1 MYTPET
7 EQATEYGRLMAVL
20 GIESSCDETAA
31 AVYDGRELLS
41 SVIASQSEHVDFG
54 GIVPELA
61 SRAHERVIW
70 PTVSRAME
78 QAGVQKEDIT
88 AIAVT
93 EGPGLMGSLLVGLCF
108 AKGLAIQWE
117 KPVIG
122 VNHID
127 AHIYATF
134 IDEKPQLPFV
144 SLVVSGG
151 HTQIFH
157 VVRPLRHTLMGQ
169 TRDDA
174 AGEAFDKIGKL
185 LGLAYPAGPEI
196 DRLAREGNPSFYDF
210 PRAMMKKGLDFSFSG
225 LKTSVLYYLKDI
237 PEADR
242 DRFLQD
248 NLSDLCAS
256 ISAAITDV
264 LIHKLRQSVLK
275 TGVNSVII
283 AGGVS
288 ANSMLREKARKMADE
303 LGVSLH
309 IPHPKYCTD
318 NAAMIAVTGWFKARE
333 GMYDDLHLKPY
344 ARYQWEQIGG

>member
-1 MYTPET
+1 MI
-7 EQATEYGRLMAVL
+7 L

-31 AVYDGRELLS
+31 AVYDGAQLLS
-41 SVIASQSEHVDFG
+41 NVVASQNDHIDYG

-70 PTVSRAME
+70 DTVAQAMSD
-78 QAGVQKEDIT
+78 AGVTREHID

-108 AKGLAIQWE
+108 AKGLSVQWQ

-134 IDEKPQLPFV
+134 IDEKPELPFV

-151 HTQIFH
+151 HTQLFH
-157 VVRPLRHTLMGQ
+157 VPRPLRHEIMGQ

-185 LGLAYPAGPEI
+185 LGLDYPAGPVM
-196 DRLAREGNPSFYDF
+196 DRLAASGDASFYDF
-210 PRAMMKKGLDFSFSG
+210 PRAMLRKGLDFSFSG
-225 LKTSVLYYLKDI
+225 LKTSVLYYIQDI
-237 PEADR
+237 PEEQR
-242 DRFLQD
+242 DDYLKKHL
-248 NLSDLCAS
+248 NDLCAS

-264 LIHKLRQSVLK
+264 LIHKLRQAVRE
-275 TGVNSVII
+275 TGVKSVVI

-288 ANSMLREKARKMADE
+288 ANSMLREKARKMTGQ
-303 LGVSLH
+303 LGISLH
-309 IPHPKYCTD
+309 IPHPEYCTD

-333 GMYDDLHLKPY
+333 GQYDDLRLKPY
-344 ARYQWEQIGG
+344 ARHQWDKKSSAV

>member
-1 MYTPET
+1 M
-7 EQATEYGRLMAVL
+7 LIL

-31 AVYDGRELLS
+31 AIYDGNDLLS
-41 SVIASQSEHVDFG
+41 SVIASQREHVHFG

-61 SRAHERVIW
+61 SRAHEKVIW
-70 PTVSRAME
+70 DTVSRAMNAAE
-78 QAGVQKEDIT
+78 VSKHQID

-108 AKGLAIQWE
+108 AKGLSIQWN
-117 KPVIG
+117 KPIIG

-134 IDEKPQLPFV
+134 IDEKPELPFV

-151 HTQIFH
+151 HTQIFY
-157 VVRPLRHTLMGQ
+157 VSKPLHHQIMGQ

-185 LGLAYPAGPEI
+185 LGLDYPAGPQI
-196 DRLAREGNPSFYDF
+196 DKLAAQGDPVFFDF

-225 LKTSVLYYLKDI
+225 LKTSVLYHIQNIPEPERGEYLK
-237 PEADR
+237 AH
-242 DRFLQD
+242 LA
-248 NLSDLCAS
+248 DLCAS

-264 LIHKLRQSVLK
+264 LIHKLRQAVRETK
-275 TGVNSVII
+275 VRNAII

-288 ANSMLREKARKMADE
+288 ANSMLRNKARKMAE
-303 LGVSLH
+303 QEGISLF
-309 IPHPKYCTD
+309 IPHPRYCTD
-318 NAAMIAVTGWFKARE
+318 NAAMIAVTGWFKAQQ
-333 GMYDDLHLKPY
+333 GQTDDLTLKPY
-344 ARYQWEQIGG
+344 ARHRWEKHTVSR

>member
-1 MYTPET
+1 
-7 EQATEYGRLMAVL
+7 MAVL

-31 AVYDGRELLS
+31 AVYDGKRLLS
-41 SVIASQSEHVDFG
+41 SVIASQSDHVDFG

-70 PTVSRAME
+70 HTVARALSD
-78 QAGVQKEDIT
+78 AGLGREDIE

-108 AKGLAIQWE
+108 AKGLAIQWN

-134 IDEKPQLPFV
+134 IEEQPQLPFV

-157 VVRPLRHTLMGQ
+157 VTRPLRHTLMGQ

-196 DRLAREGNPSFYDF
+196 DRLARDGDPNFYNF

-225 LKTSVLYYLKDI
+225 LKTSVLYYLQDI
-237 PEADR
+237 PEPERAA
-242 DRFLQD
+242 FVSEHL
-248 NLSDLCAS
+248 NDLCAS

-264 LIHKLRQSVLK
+264 LIHKLRQAVRK
-275 TGVNSVII
+275 TGVKSVII

-288 ANSMLREKARKMADE
+288 ANSMLREKARKMAGE
-303 LGVSLH
+303 LGASLH

-333 GMYDDLHLKPY
+333 GMIDDLHLKPY
-344 ARYQWEQIGG
+344 ARYQWDKMSG

>member
-1 MYTPET
+1 
-7 EQATEYGRLMAVL
+7 MAVL

-31 AVYDGRELLS
+31 AVYDGTRLLS
-41 SVIASQSEHVDFG
+41 SVIASQTDHIDFG

-70 PTVSRAME
+70 RTVGKALKN
-78 QAGVQKEDIT
+78 AGLGREDIE

-108 AKGLAIQWE
+108 AKGLAIQWN
-117 KPVIG
+117 KPVVG

-157 VVRPLRHTLMGQ
+157 VDRPLHHTLMGQ

-196 DRLAREGNPSFYDF
+196 DRLARDGNPDFYDF

-225 LKTSVLYYLKDI
+225 LKTSVLYYLQDI
-237 PEADR
+237 PDPER
-242 DRFLQD
+242 ETFIRE

-264 LIHKLRQSVLK
+264 LIHKLRQAVLK
-275 TGVNSVII
+275 TGVKSVII

-288 ANSMLREKARKMADE
+288 ANSMLREKAHKMAE
-303 LGVSLH
+303 KLGASLH

-318 NAAMIAVTGWFKARE
+318 NAAMIAVTGWFKMRE
-333 GMYDDLHLKPY
+333 GMVDDLRLKPY
-344 ARYQWEQIGG
+344 ARFQWEKMAR

>member
-1 MYTPET
+1 
-7 EQATEYGRLMAVL
+7 MAVL

-31 AVYDGRELLS
+31 AVYDGTRLLS
-41 SVIASQSEHVDFG
+41 SVIASQTDHIDFG

-70 PTVSRAME
+70 RTVAKALSDSGLGR
-78 QAGVQKEDIT
+78 EDIE

-108 AKGLAIQWE
+108 AKGLAIQWN

-127 AHIYATF
+127 AHIYATY

-157 VVRPLRHTLMGQ
+157 VTRPLQHKLMGQ

-185 LGLAYPAGPEI
+185 LGLAYPAGPQI
-196 DRLAREGNPSFYDF
+196 DRLAREGDPSFYDF

-225 LKTSVLYYLKDI
+225 LKTSVLYYLRDV
-237 PEADR
+237 PEQERPAFINEHLR
-242 DRFLQD
+242 
-248 NLSDLCAS
+248 DLCAS

-264 LIHKLRQSVLK
+264 LIHKLRQAVRK
-275 TGVNSVII
+275 TGVKSVII

-288 ANSMLREKARKMADE
+288 ANSMLREKARQMALE
-303 LGVSLH
+303 LGASLH

-318 NAAMIAVTGWFKARE
+318 NAAMIAVTGWFKVRE
-333 GMYDDLHLKPY
+333 GMFDDLQLRPY
-344 ARYQWEQIGG
+344 ARFQWDRAIR

>member
-1 MYTPET
+1 
-7 EQATEYGRLMAVL
+7 MAIL

-31 AVYDGRELLS
+31 AVYDGSRLLS
-41 SVIASQSEHVDFG
+41 SVIASQTDHVDFG

-70 PTVSRAME
+70 RTVAKALSDSGLGRD
-78 QAGVQKEDIT
+78 DIE

-108 AKGLAIQWE
+108 AKGLAIQWN

-127 AHIYATF
+127 AHIYATY
-134 IDEKPQLPFV
+134 IDEKPKLPFV

-157 VVRPLRHTLMGQ
+157 VTQPLRHTLMGQ

-196 DRLAREGNPSFYDF
+196 DRLARDGDPSFYDF

-225 LKTSVLYYLKDI
+225 LKTSVLYYLQEI
-237 PEADR
+237 PEQERPAFIR
-242 DRFLQD
+242 EH
-248 NLSDLCAS
+248 LSDLCAS

-264 LIHKLRQSVLK
+264 LIHKLRQAVRK
-275 TGVNSVII
+275 TGVKSVII

-288 ANSMLREKARKMADE
+288 ANSMLREKARHMALE
-303 LGVSLH
+303 LGASLH

-318 NAAMIAVTGWFKARE
+318 NAAMIAVTGWFKANE
-333 GMYDDLHLKPY
+333 GMFDDLQLRPY
-344 ARYQWEQIGG
+344 ARFQWDRAIR

>member
-1 MYTPET
+1 MS
-7 EQATEYGRLMAVL
+7 LVIL
-20 GIESSCDETAA
+20 GIETSCDETAA
-31 AVYDGRELLS
+31 AVYDGNRLLS
-41 SVIASQSEHVDFG
+41 SVIASQSDHVDYG

-61 SRAHERVIW
+61 SRAHERVIHD
-70 PTVSRAME
+70 TVAAAIR
-78 QAGVQKEDIT
+78 QADVTSDRID

-108 AKGLAIQWE
+108 AKGLAIQWN

-134 IDEKPQLPFV
+134 IDEEPELPFV

-157 VVRPLRHTLMGQ
+157 VARPLQHELMGQ

-185 LGLAYPAGPEI
+185 LGLDYPAGPEI
-196 DRLAREGNPSFYDF
+196 DRRAKSGDPAFYDF

-225 LKTSVLYYLKDI
+225 LKTSVLYYLQKS
-237 PEADR
+237 PEKEREAFLEKHR
-242 DRFLQD
+242 DH
-248 NLSDLCAS
+248 LCAS
-256 ISAAITDV
+256 VASAITDV
-264 LIHKLRQSVLK
+264 LVNKLQQAVRQ
-275 TGVNSVII
+275 TGVKSVII

-288 ANSMLREKARKMADE
+288 ANSMLRDKARKMAE
-303 LGVSLH
+303 KSGVKLH
-309 IPHPKYCTD
+309 IPHPRYCTD
-318 NAAMIAVTGWFKARE
+318 NAAMIAVTGWFKADQ
-333 GMYDDLHLKPY
+333 GLFDDLHLKPY
-344 ARYQWEQIGG
+344 ARYNWKKSG

>member
-1 MYTPET
+1 MI
-7 EQATEYGRLMAVL
+7 L

-31 AVYDGRELLS
+31 AVYSDGRLLS
-41 SVIASQSEHVDFG
+41 SVIASQADHVAFG

-70 PTVSRAME
+70 HTVAQAME
-78 QAGVQKEDIT
+78 KAGVTEDNVD

-108 AKGLAIQWE
+108 AKGLAIQWN
-117 KPVIG
+117 KPIVG

-127 AHIYATF
+127 AHIYATY
-134 IDEKPQLPFV
+134 IDEMPEMPFV

-151 HTQIFH
+151 HTQIFY
-157 VVRPLRHTLMGQ
+157 VERPLQHKLMGQ

-185 LGLAYPAGPEI
+185 LGLEYPAGPEI
-196 DRLAREGNPSFYDF
+196 DRLARTGDDSFYDF

-225 LKTSVLYYLKDI
+225 LKTSVLYYLQDI
-237 PEADR
+237 PKLEQEK
-242 DRFLQD
+242 FLKEHMA
-248 NLSDLCAS
+248 DLCAS

-264 LIHKLRQSVLK
+264 LIHKMRQAIRS
-275 TGVNSVII
+275 TGVKCAII

-288 ANSMLREKARKMADE
+288 ANSMLREKAHKMAGE

-309 IPHPKYCTD
+309 IPHPVYCTD
-318 NAAMIAVTGWFKARE
+318 NAAMIAVTGWFKMKE
-333 GMYDDLHLKPY
+333 GMTDDLHLKPY
-344 ARYQWEQIGG
+344 ARHKWEKVGIGG

>member
-1 MYTPET
+1 MS
-7 EQATEYGRLMAVL
+7 LIIL
-20 GIESSCDETAA
+20 GIETSCDETAA
-31 AVYDGRELLS
+31 AVYDGNRLLS
-41 SVIASQSEHVDFG
+41 SVIASQSDHVDFG

-61 SRAHERVIW
+61 SRAHERVIHD
-70 PTVSRAME
+70 TVAGAMTE
-78 QAGVQKEDIT
+78 AGVTRDQID

-108 AKGLAIQWE
+108 AKGLAIQWN

-134 IDEKPQLPFV
+134 IDEKPALPFV

-157 VVRPLRHTLMGQ
+157 VARPLQHELMGQ

-185 LGLAYPAGPEI
+185 LGLDYPAGPEI
-196 DRLAREGNPSFYDF
+196 DRRSRHGDPGFYDF

-225 LKTSVLYYLKDI
+225 LKTSVLYYLQKI
-237 PEADR
+237 PEEDR
-242 DRFLQD
+242 EDFFSKHRD
-248 NLSDLCAS
+248 NLCAS
-256 ISAAITDV
+256 VASAITDV
-264 LIHKLRQSVLK
+264 LVHKLNQAVRQ
-275 TGVNSVII
+275 TGVKSVII

-288 ANSMLREKARKMADE
+288 ANSMLREKAEKMAE
-303 LGVSLH
+303 KSGVSLH

-318 NAAMIAVTGWFKARE
+318 NAAMIAVTGWFKATE
-333 GMYDDLHLKPY
+333 GLFDDLHLKPY
-344 ARYQWEQIGG
+344 ARYRWGKMSG

>member
-1 MYTPET
+1 
-7 EQATEYGRLMAVL
+7 MAVL

-31 AVYDGRELLS
+31 AVYDGKRLLS
-41 SVIASQSEHVDFG
+41 SVIASQSDHVDFG

-70 PTVSRAME
+70 HTVARALSD
-78 QAGVQKEDIT
+78 AGLGREDIE

-108 AKGLAIQWE
+108 AKGLAIQWN

-134 IDEKPQLPFV
+134 IEEQPQLPFV

-157 VVRPLRHTLMGQ
+157 VTRPLRHTLMGQ

-196 DRLAREGNPSFYDF
+196 DRLARDGDPNFYNF

-225 LKTSVLYYLKDI
+225 LKTSVLYYLQDI
-237 PEADR
+237 PEPERAA
-242 DRFLQD
+242 FVSEHL
-248 NLSDLCAS
+248 NDLCAS

-264 LIHKLRQSVLK
+264 LIHKLRQAVRK
-275 TGVNSVII
+275 TGVKSVII

-288 ANSMLREKARKMADE
+288 ANSMLREKARKMAGE
-303 LGVSLH
+303 LGASLH

-333 GMYDDLHLKPY
+333 GMIDDLHLKPY
-344 ARYQWEQIGG
+344 ARFQWDKMSG

>member
-1 MYTPET
+1 
-7 EQATEYGRLMAVL
+7 MAIL

-31 AVYDGRELLS
+31 AVYDGSRLLS
-41 SVIASQSEHVDFG
+41 SVIASQTDHVDFG

-70 PTVSRAME
+70 RTVAKALSDSGLCRD
-78 QAGVQKEDIT
+78 DIE

-108 AKGLAIQWE
+108 AKGLAIQWN

-127 AHIYATF
+127 AHIYATY
-134 IDEKPQLPFV
+134 IDEKPKLPFV

-157 VVRPLRHTLMGQ
+157 VTQPLRHTLMGQ

-196 DRLAREGNPSFYDF
+196 DRLARDGDPSFYDF

-225 LKTSVLYYLKDI
+225 LKTSVLYYLQEI
-237 PEADR
+237 PEQERPAFIR
-242 DRFLQD
+242 EH
-248 NLSDLCAS
+248 LSDLCAS

-264 LIHKLRQSVLK
+264 LIHKLRQAVRK
-275 TGVNSVII
+275 TGVKSVII

-288 ANSMLREKARKMADE
+288 ANSMLREKARHMALE
-303 LGVSLH
+303 LGASLH

-318 NAAMIAVTGWFKARE
+318 NAAMIAVTGWFKANE
-333 GMYDDLHLKPY
+333 GMFDDLQLRPY
-344 ARYQWEQIGG
+344 ARFQWDRAIR